1 MSVSAV
7 GNSVAGR
14 CLEAYSSQAGMIHT
28 KSEEIKNSEKA
39 YGAARTYQRADFDT
53 TYAQQTYKSS
63 VLLDKDMN
71 TTFPMPSS
79 VCRLA
84 QYTKVI
90 NEHYADRKS
99 VV

>member
-7 GNSVAGR
+7 GNSVTGR
-14 CLEAYSSQAGMIHT
+14 YLEAYSSQSGMIHT

-79 VCRLA
+79 VCRLV
-84 QYTKVI
+84 Q
-90 NEHYADRKS
+90 
-99 VV
+99 